1 MTPWDARQSHAL
13 STNIKQTYG
22 VEVSVLVVKSLINLV
37 EANITL
43 EIGGSF

>member
-13 STNIKQTYG
+13 SANIKQTYR
-22 VEVSVLVVKSLINLV
+22 VEVSVLVVKSSINFV
-37 EANITL
+37 EAHITL